1 MSVSLLQQNTQRYAD
16 LTQQM
21 DELVDEIAHT
31 EEELT
36 QRKLFLADEK
46 KHLDT
51 IGDAIVEAAIA
62 EAGGVKEFG
71 SSEDI
76 RKRAAQRVKAMD
88 RTYVQQEQ
96 RVSDCEIDVLQT
108 QDTLSDL
115 NRRYG
120 ATCFQ
125 VSHHAALMH
134 HAGLML
140 YVAGPNSQIKFD
152 LPVATPNGFNGSTVT
167 AEDAEAAGF

>member
-1 MSVSLLQQNTQRYAD
+1 MSVSMLQQNIQRYAD

-36 QRKLFLADEK
+36 QRKMLLADEK
-46 KHLDT
+46 KHLET

-62 EAGGVKEFG
+62 AAGGIKEFG

-76 RKRAAQRVKAMD
+76 RKRNAQRVKASD
-88 RTYVQQEQ
+88 RAYIQQEQ
-96 RVSDCEIDVLQT
+96 RVSDCEIDMMQT

-125 VSHHAALMH
+125 MTHHSALMH

-140 YVAGPNSQIKFD
+140 YVAGPGSQIKFD
-152 LPVATPNGFNGSTVT
+152 FPVATPNGFNGSTVT
-167 AEDAEAAGF
+167 ADDAEAAGF

>member
-1 MSVSLLQQNTQRYAD
+1 MSIQM

-21 DELVDEIAHT
+21 QRYHDLTAQIVELVDEIAHT

-36 QRKLFLADEK
+36 QRKLLLADEK
-46 KHLDT
+46 KHLET

-76 RKRAAQRVKAMD
+76 RKRNAQRVKAMD
-88 RTYVQQEQ
+88 RTYVKQEQ

-125 VSHHAALMH
+125 ITHHAALMH

-140 YVAGPNSQIKFD
+140 WLGGPDAQVKFD
-152 LPVATPNGFNGSTVT
+152 FPVATPNGFNGSTVT